1 MKIRS
6 ANLTDMM
13 EHTLLLPGQAVGA
26 EGRLGQPGPRR
37 ARGRAPGQQAAP
49 CTAVTAPE
57 PEEPVVRQGGAGG
70 TCRGNTE
77 LVGLTILRGPQNTSH
92 CQIPIPAPGTTEPE
106 RSYRNESELP
116 EENL

>member
-57 PEEPVVRQGGAGG
+57 PEEPVVRQGRAGG

-77 LVGLTILRGPQNTSH
+77 QVGWTILPGPQNTSH
-92 CQIPIPAPGTTEPE
+92 HQIPIPEPRTTETE
-106 RSYRNESELP
+106 RSYRNESELL